1 MLITDNVLY
10 KQDDLRNIFVW
21 LTHWFHHSWHQYRP
35 SQYQQLPEYDWYELK
50 IYRHLKVLCHNSIIT
65 FAASEWQCNKKCCQK
80 SENFFLE
87 HPVGRVIYSLVSQFH
102 ILWHCELAGFHFKLS
117 KNWIKIISYLSHH
130 LLWKHFYTWWSKR
143 KSLSSPAPSWKPEIG
158 RKIMK

>member
-1 MLITDNVLY
+1 MTKDKSTKTIQRQFLVVVGRFYWYIDFCYCFSNTHFIICIFEKGKHKVENLVCIKHRFILLIIELYNIIQWIGRISFDIFDDNVLY

-65 FAASEWQCNKKCCQK
+65 PVNGNAIHTGSSLLQAKK
-80 SENFFLE
+80 
-87 HPVGRVIYSLVSQFH
+87 
-102 ILWHCELAGFHFKLS
+102 
-117 KNWIKIISYLSHH
+117 
-130 LLWKHFYTWWSKR
+130 
-143 KSLSSPAPSWKPEIG
+143 
-158 RKIMK
+158 